1 MVQDEPAGKH
11 HPLGVGDV
19 AWAEA
24 VRRTEMIRPLAERAR
39 IGVTEIGATARTLGL
54 SVRQVYRMIDS
65 FRSKPVT
72 QTLVVAGGG
81 RKKGSRLLPSAVEA
95 AIERGIETIYKTREK
110 PRLKRLY
117 REVRHDCL
125 AAGLKPPS
133 LKAVSARVSARSLK
147 EMVTA
152 REGAD
157 AARDRFSPAIGGL
170 KTTAPLHLVQ
180 IDHTLVDIQLADERF
195 RAVLGRPWLTLVLDV
210 HTRSVLGLYVSLDPP
225 SSVSVALAVAQAV
238 LPKQPWLAARDI
250 ALAWPM
256 HGGVGIIHLDNAA
269 EFHAKALVRGCQQHG
284 FRLEYRVPATPHH
297 GGHIERLMG
306 TLMQRV
312 HALPGT
318 TFSNVAQRGDYPSE
332 QRAVLTLREFE
343 RVLALEVLGPYHND
357 LHTALQRTPAAAWA
371 DWIATGGQ
379 PVVPADPVAF
389 MREFLPF
396 EERVVGRE
404 GLRLFGIHYYD
415 GALAGLIGT
424 GTKLRVKYDPRDL
437 GAVFVEMPGGGH
449 LRVPYADLARP
460 AITLWEHRH
469 AVRTLRAEGR
479 KTINEQAIFTAIAAQ
494 RRVIADACAE
504 SKAARRAAARAPGQQ
519 DILAS
524 SQPSS
529 SSQPMAAEDDPD
541 ARVPV
546 ITADDIAKTEFWS

>member
-1 MVQDEPAGKH
+1 MIPSSAQALQEIPEPA
-11 HPLGVGDV
+11 
-19 AWAEA
+19 WQEA
-24 VRRTEMIRPLAERAR
+24 VRRDAIIRSLAQCERPGRAA
-39 IGVTEIGATARTLGL
+39 VVLAANQLGL
-54 SVRQVYRMIDS
+54 SVSQIYRLLGA
-65 FRSKPVT
+65 FRAKPVT
-72 QTLVVAGGG
+72 QTLVVAARG
-81 RKKGSRLLPSAVEA
+81 RKKGSRLLPPTVET
-95 AIERGIETIYKTREK
+95 AIERGIATIHKTREK
-110 PRLKRLY
+110 PQLRRLH

-133 LKAVSARVSARSLK
+133 LKAVSARVSAHSLK

-157 AARDRFSPAIGGL
+157 VARDRFSPAVGGL
-170 KTTAPLHLVQ
+170 KTMAPLHLVQ
-180 IDHTLVDIQLADERF
+180 IDHTLVDIQLADEHL

-250 ALAWPM
+250 ALTWPM
-256 HGGVGIIHLDNAA
+256 HGCVGIIHLDNAA
-269 EFHAKALVRGCQQHG
+269 EFHTKALARGCQQHG

-332 QRAVLTLREFE
+332 QRAVLTLHEFE

-357 LHTALQRTPAAAWA
+357 VHTALQRTPAAAWA
-371 DWIATGGQ
+371 AWIAAGGQ
-379 PVVPADPVAF
+379 PVIPADPAAF
-389 MREFLPF
+389 LRDFLPF
-396 EERVVGRE
+396 KERVVGRQ

-415 GALAGLIGT
+415 GGLASLIGT

-437 GAVFVEMPGGGH
+437 SAVFAEMPGGGY

-460 AITLWEHRH
+460 AITLWEHGH

-479 KTINEQAIFTAIAAQ
+479 KTIDEQAIFAAIAAQ
-494 RRVIADACAE
+494 RRVVANAYAE
-504 SKAARRAAARAPGQQ
+504 SKAARRSAARTPSQQ
-519 DILAS
+519 DGIAS
-524 SQPSS
+524 PQPPLPP
-529 SSQPMAAEDDPD
+529 QPTDEEHDPD

>member
-1 MVQDEPAGKH
+1 MGEPGRLTVTTLPDISEA
-11 HPLGVGDV
+11 
-19 AWAEA
+19 AWQEA
-24 VRRTEMIRPLAERAR
+24 VRREKLIRPLAESQRPGR
-39 IGVTEIGATARTLGL
+39 TAIALAAAELGI
-54 SVRQVYRMIDS
+54 SISQVYRLLNA
-65 FRSKPVT
+65 FRVKPVA
-72 QTLVVAGGG
+72 QTLVVVRGG
-81 RKKGSRLLPSAVEA
+81 RKKGSRLLPPAVEA

-117 REVRHDCL
+117 HEIRHNCL

-133 LKAVSARVSARSLK
+133 LKALSARVSARSLK
-147 EMVTA
+147 EIVTA

-157 AARDRFSPAIGGL
+157 VARDRFSPAVGGL
-170 KTTAPLHLVQ
+170 RTTAPLQLVQ
-180 IDHTLVDIQLADERF
+180 IDHTLVDIQLADEHL

-210 HTRSVLGLYVSLDPP
+210 HTRSVLGLHVSLDPP
-225 SSVSVALAVAQAV
+225 SSVSVALAISQAV
-238 LPKQPWLAARDI
+238 LPKQPWLATRDI

-256 HGGVGIIHLDNAA
+256 HGRVGTIHLDNGA
-269 EFHAKALVRGCQQHG
+269 EFHAKALERGCQQHG
-284 FRLEYRVPATPHH
+284 FRLAYRAPATPHH

-332 QRAVLTLREFE
+332 QQAVLTLREFE
-343 RVLALEVLGPYHND
+343 CVLALEVLGPYHND
-357 LHTALQRTPAAAWA
+357 VHTALQRTPAAAWA
-371 DWIATGGQ
+371 AWIATGGQ
-379 PVVPADPVAF
+379 PTVPADPAAF
-389 MREFLPF
+389 LRDFLPF

-415 GALAGLIGT
+415 GALASLIGT

-437 GAVFVEMPGGGH
+437 AAVFAEMPGGGH
-449 LRVPYADLARP
+449 VRVPYANLGWP
-460 AITLWEHRH
+460 AITLWEHRQ

-479 KTINEQAIFTAIAAQ
+479 KTIDEHAIFAAIEAQ
-494 RRVIADACAE
+494 RRVVAGAYAE
-504 SKAARRAAARAPGQQ
+504 SKAARRAAARAPAGH
-519 DILAS
+519 DGVAS
-524 SQPSS
+524 SP
-529 SSQPMAAEDDPD
+529 PPTRADDDPD

>member
-1 MVQDEPAGKH
+1 MTDRPRA
-11 HPLGVGDV
+11 LDIADV
-19 AWAEA
+19 AWEEA
-24 VRRTEMIRPLAERAR
+24 CRRADIVRPLANRPRPDRAV
-39 IGVTEIGATARTLGL
+39 IAQAARTLGL
-54 SVRQVYRMIDS
+54 SIRQVYRLIET
-65 FRSKPVT
+65 FRTNPVT
-72 QTLVVAGGG
+72 AALVSDVPGPA
-81 RKKGSRLLPSAVEA
+81 KGKRCLPLAVEA

-110 PRLKRLY
+110 PRLSRLY

-157 AARDRFSPAIGGL
+157 AARDRLSPAVGGIR
-170 KTTAPLHLVQ
+170 TAAALQVVQ
-180 IDHTLVDIQLADERF
+180 IDHTLVDIQLADERL

-250 ALAWPM
+250 TLAWPM
-256 HGGVGIIHLDNAA
+256 HGRVGIIHLDNGT
-269 EFHAKALVRGCQQHG
+269 EFHAKALTRGCQQHG
-284 FRLEYRVPATPHH
+284 FRLEYRAPATPHH

-357 LHTALQRTPAAAWA
+357 VHTALQRTPAAAWA
-371 DWIATGGQ
+371 AWIAAGGQ
-379 PVVPADPVAF
+379 PVIPPDPAAF
-389 MREFLPF
+389 MRDFLPF
-396 EERVVGRE
+396 EERIVGRQ

-415 GALAGLIGT
+415 GALASLIGT
-424 GTKLRVKYDPRDL
+424 GAKLRVKYDPRDL
-437 GAVFVEMPGGGH
+437 AAVFAEMPGGGH

-469 AVRTLRAEGR
+469 AIRTLRAEGR
-479 KTINEQAIFTAIAAQ
+479 KTIDEQAIFAAIEAQ
-494 RRVIADACAE
+494 RRVVADAYAE
-504 SKAARRAAARAPGQQ
+504 SKAARRSAARVPGGQ
-519 DILAS
+519 DGSAS
-524 SQPSS
+524 PPPSS
-529 SSQPMAAEDDPD
+529 AEDDPD